1 MAMRSHLRMAVM
13 HVINYKNYDQNQQT
27 AKHRRQSYQLS

>member
-1 MAMRSHLRMAVM
+1 MAKGIPLTVEI
-13 HVINYKNYDQNQQT
+13 INYKNYDQNQQT